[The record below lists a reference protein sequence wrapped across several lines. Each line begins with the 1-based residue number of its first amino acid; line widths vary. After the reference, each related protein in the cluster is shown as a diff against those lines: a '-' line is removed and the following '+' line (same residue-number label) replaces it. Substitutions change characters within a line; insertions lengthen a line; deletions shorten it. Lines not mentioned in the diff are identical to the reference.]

1 MTIFELIFVYGL
13 ISAVIIAGIYYFTIY
28 KTIEKTW
35 SGTKED
41 LSKMS
46 KKELDKFAYKWYDL
60 KLDARSKKSD
70 MVEAIWSEINK

>member
-28 KTIEKTW
+28 KTVEKKW

-41 LSKMS
+41 LQKMT
-46 KKELDKFAYKWYDL
+46 KKELDTFAYKWYDL
-60 KLDARSKKSD
+60 KLDARSKKAK
-70 MVEAIWSEINK
+70 MVDAIWSEMNK

>member
-1 MTIFELIFVYGL
+1 
-13 ISAVIIAGIYYFTIY
+13 
-28 KTIEKTW
+28 
-35 SGTKED
+35 
-41 LSKMS
+41 MS

>member
-28 KTIEKTW
+28 KTVEKKW

-41 LSKMS
+41 LQKMS
-46 KKELDKFAYKWYDL
+46 KKELDEFAYKWYDL
-60 KLDARSKKSD
+60 KLDARSKKAK
-70 MVEAIWSEINK
+70 MVDAIWSEMNK